1 MQISE
6 EIVFDDM
13 VNEVSI
19 SSAAEETVKAPI
31 QIDQLSQ
38 VTLDTGGDTCTT
50 TTPPPKPPPTVQ
62 YVIKAPTPSK
72 VQSPAAAAGSA
83 TNVGTNQSS
92 SNPFTRTISF
102 KAVGMNK
109 STISDKSGGSEI
121 TPTSPSAKMTPIK
134 VNAIPMSPSTANV
147 SQSPVVTKLIMTSSG
162 QQLVISSPVKG
173 DRPMNTVTPINLM
186 QTSDSQQ
193 LMAII
198 PLSPAKT
205 TKANITPATPT
216 IRPKPIAIAPSP
228 SSSVATSTHSTPD
241 HHQQH
246 KPQQFQMIR
255 LVTTQ
260 SPNATQPIVIGQGGS
275 HATTGIKPITA
286 TVGGQ
291 QKLLIPASA
300 LKGFNGGQLIA
311 TGTNSSGAQQLI
323 MYTPQIIQQSSGVK
337 TISPSTPVMISSG
350 STPAATPASTPR
362 TSFVPILPSPSTS
375 SSAVDRIPVSVSSRI
390 LSNGLNKSASA
401 NKDNEDMLSA
411 AATLSG
417 SAAPS
422 RPRKPCN
429 CTRSQCLKLYCDCF
443 ANGEFC
449 SNCNCVNCSNNLD
462 HEEERQ
468 KAIKLCLERN
478 PHAFHPKIGKG
489 KVTAQE
495 GVERRHTKGCNC
507 RRSGCL
513 KNYCECYE
521 AKILCS
527 DLCKCCACKNYE
539 DSYERKT
546 LMHLADAAESRN
558 STLHSSSN
566 ANTIGVSHG
575 FAGKENEPL
584 WSAEFRPKLPIV
596 GGTIGDRVLPCS
608 FITNQVMNA
617 TCKCLLEQ
625 MESARRKQ
633 LDDEQTE
640 GLLLEEFGRCLVQ
653 IIDRAN
659 KKESDQA

>member
-6 EIVFDDM
+6 EIVFDDV

-19 SSAAEETVKAPI
+19 SSAAEETVKMP
-31 QIDQLSQ
+31 SQ
-38 VTLDTGGDTCTT
+38 VGQISNVTYDTSGQTSIGAT
-50 TTPPPKPPPTVQ
+50 KPSPVQ
-62 YVIKAPTPSK
+62 YFATIKAPTPTKLLPTTS
-72 VQSPAAAAGSA
+72 
-83 TNVGTNQSS
+83 NVSTPNT
-92 SNPFTRTISF
+92 FARTISF
-102 KAVGMNK
+102 KAVGVSK
-109 STISDKSGGSEI
+109 STIADKPKTIGDGNS
-121 TPTSPSAKMTPIK
+121 SPSNAKLTPIK
-134 VNAIPMSPSTANV
+134 VNAIPMSKSMSNSNATL

-162 QQLVISSPVKG
+162 QQLVISSPGKN
-173 DRPMNTVTPINLM
+173 DRSINTVTPINLV
-186 QTSDSQQ
+186 QTGDSQNQQ

-198 PLSPAKT
+198 PLSPTKT
-205 TKANITPATPT
+205 TKSNATTAATPN

-228 SSSVATSTHSTPD
+228 SLTFTSD
-241 HHQQH
+241 HHN

-260 SPNATQPIVIGQGGS
+260 SPNSSQPIVATIGQANQTAGLKS
-275 HATTGIKPITA
+275 ITA
-286 TVGGQ
+286 NVGGH

-300 LKGFNGGQLIA
+300 LKGLNAGQLIA
-311 TGTNSSGAQQLI
+311 TSTNSSGGQQLI
-323 MYTPQIIQQSSGVK
+323 MYTPQIIQQTSTVK
-337 TISPSTPVMISSG
+337 NISPSTSVAFTSNATIASS
-350 STPAATPASTPR
+350 STSR

-375 SSAVDRIPVSVSSRI
+375 SAPSERLATSRI
-390 LSNGLNKSASA
+390 LSNGTNKSS
-401 NKDNEDMLSA
+401 NEDILSVATA
-411 AATLSG
+411 AALSVPP
-417 SAAPS
+417 PS

-489 KVTAQE
+489 KITAQE

-558 STLHSSSN
+558 SQMHGSSN
-566 ANTIGVSHG
+566 SNAVGMPHSFT
-575 FAGKENEPL
+575 GKENEPL
-584 WSAEFRPKLPIV
+584 WSGDFRLKLPIV
-596 GGTIGDRVLPCS
+596 GGGGSDRVLPCS

-625 MESARRKQ
+625 MESSRRKH
-633 LDDEQTE
+633 LNDEQTE
-640 GLLLEEFGRCLVQ
+640 RLLLEEFGRCLVQ

-659 KKESDQA
+659 KKDPDQA